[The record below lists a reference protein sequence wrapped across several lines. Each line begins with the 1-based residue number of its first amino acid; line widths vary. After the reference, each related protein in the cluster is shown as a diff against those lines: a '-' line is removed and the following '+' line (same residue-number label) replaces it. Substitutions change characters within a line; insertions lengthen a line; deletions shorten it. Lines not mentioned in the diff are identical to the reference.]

1 MAPDKIYVAADSELG
16 FKNTKTAIAFS
27 FEQKFD
33 TVGYI
38 RKDVVMDMLLKEKE
52 ETSIGL
58 NEWENGLENGR
69 MEVANSLINKINA
82 L

>member
-1 MAPDKIYVAADSELG
+1 MEGPTKVYVELDVYG
-16 FKNTKTAIAFS
+16 CAHMVHGLPWAKDL
-27 FEQKFD
+27 FD
-33 TVGYI
+33 NIEYV

-69 MEVANSLINKINA
+69 MEVANSLIDKINA